1 MTYFN
6 KFTLFDSGF
15 GIRDSGFGI
24 RDSGFGIRS
33 YNQPK
38 INNNIMNNVPPNFIV
53 GIGGSAGGL
62 NAYKALLEALPSDT
76 GMALVFVSHMLP
88 EASSQLA
95 YILSRHTK
103 MPAMVATNAMGI
115 WANHIYVIAPNADI
129 SIKDSAFEVIS
140 PRIKRNTQIDI
151 FFTSLAKA
159 MGKRAIGI
167 ILSGYDGDG
176 TKGCKQIKANGGHTF
191 AQDNSAE
198 INHMSIS
205 AQSAGCVDF
214 VLSPK
219 LIAEELVRLSNSV
232 ENTFKN

>member
-1 MTYFN
+1 
-6 KFTLFDSGF
+6 
-15 GIRDSGFGI
+15 
-24 RDSGFGIRS
+24 
-33 YNQPK
+33 
-38 INNNIMNNVPPNFIV
+38 
-53 GIGGSAGGL
+53 
-62 NAYKALLEALPSDT
+62 
-76 GMALVFVSHMLP
+76 
-88 EASSQLA
+88 
-95 YILSRHTK
+95 
-103 MPAMVATNAMGI
+103 MPATVATNAMGI

-129 SIKDSAFEVIS
+129 SIKDSVFVVIS

-176 TKGCKQIKANGGHTF
+176 TEGCKQIKTKGGFTF
-191 AQDNSAE
+191 AQDSSAE

-219 LIAEELVRLSNSV
+219 LIAKELVRLANSV
-232 ENTFKN
+232 ENTSNN